1 VAVHVELTLDRPGH
15 GTLGDVRGAPIDA
28 RFDESPVPEDDRP
41 MSDNGSVGAEFA
53 RALAQK
59 DFARVKDLLHPEINF
74 RGLTPNRSWEATDSD
89 SAIAGIL
96 RQWFEDDDEIEGLTH
111 VETDSFSDRERVG
124 YRFNIRNPDGEF
136 VVEQQAYL
144 HAEDGRIDWMRVV
157 CSGYRPR

>member
-1 VAVHVELTLDRPGH
+1 M
-15 GTLGDVRGAPIDA
+15 
-28 RFDESPVPEDDRP
+28 PENR
-41 MSDNGSVGAEFA
+41 SVGAEFA
-53 RALAQK
+53 RALADK
-59 DFARVKDLLHPEINF
+59 DFGRLSALMHPQIDF
-74 RGLTPNRSWEATDSD
+74 RGLTPKRNWKASDPEAVIS
-89 SAIAGIL
+89 GVL